1 MRPDLLLVRGSARF
15 ASKKSVILYAWRR
28 QVTVLPTAPVCSQF
42 CTYFQIYS
50 PCHLAV
56 SFLATSPAYEVSFC
70 SSSNHNLVHPWA
82 SCPIIPNTVLVPLT
96 MVITLPCQFDVRG
109 RRGNTLSLS
118 RSWDVSWIKVWITTE
133 AFSVLRG
140 RPPPDWWTYL
150 TTPKGT
156 LGLAGE
162 I

>member
-56 SFLATSPAYEVSFC
+56 SFLATSSAYEVSFF

-96 MVITLPCQFDVRG
+96 MVITLSCQFDGRG
-109 RRGNTLSLS
+109 RREILCRCPGLEMFHELRFESPQRPSLS
-118 RSWDVSWIKVWITTE
+118 W
-133 AFSVLRG
+133 
-140 RPPPDWWTYL
+140 
-150 TTPKGT
+150 
-156 LGLAGE
+156 GE
-162 I
+162 GPHLIGERI